1 MCKRFV
7 LLGALLALMITTGC
21 SLPTQFNDSRMD
33 IYKKIHHTYS
43 RMTSYTAEVRVTV
56 KGNKT
61 ENTYLL
67 THEVKEP
74 NVSAITIKEPSHL
87 AGLKTVICGDKV
99 LISAK
104 NVGQEL
110 LTETS
115 PMNDVLLVN
124 EFFSL
129 YYRSE
134 ETAIHAST
142 EEDSKT
148 LLLETECSPQTSG
161 AYKATMLLD
170 TKTLHPKTITV
181 FDAGGNVR
189 RMAEFLSFTYNPS
202 LSEDIFTIE

>member
-1 MCKRFV
+1 MCKRW
-7 LLGALLALMITTGC
+7 ALLLMLLTLMITTGC
-21 SLPTQFNDSRMD
+21 SSPMHFNDSHMD
-33 IYKKIHHTYS
+33 IYKRIHHTYS
-43 RMTSYTAEVRVTV
+43 RMTSYTAEVKLTV

-67 THEVKEP
+67 THEVKVP
-74 NVSAITIKEPSHL
+74 NMSAVTIKEPSHM

-104 NVGQEL
+104 NAEQKL
-110 LTETS
+110 LTETE
-115 PMNDVLLVN
+115 PMDDVLLVN

-134 ETAIHAST
+134 ETAIHVSG
-142 EEDSKT
+142 EDDSKT
-148 LLLETECSPQTSG
+148 LLLETECCPQTSDG
-161 AYKATMLLD
+161 YKATMLLD

-181 FDAGGNVR
+181 YDAGGNVR

-202 LSEDIFTIE
+202 LSEDIFTID